1 MLASIKPAALKTFST
16 LDPLVTT
23 SLNRS
28 SGSELAKMARMI
40 HQSSSYNNLTSS
52 AGDTTTPT
60 ASTRR
65 SGVDYTG
72 ELLKNAATL
81 IEGALP
87 VREFPSDLL
96 SNPASIVPS
105 ATSSVGGGETP
116 GGNNSKDLDVHEEE
130 LRCVLMICRHGD
142 RSPKQVRCIVRDLDF
157 CTSAWKIYFVSLLTF
172 VFFFGRRDWL
182 SFRFFS

>member
-28 SGSELAKMARMI
+28 AGSELAKMARMI
-40 HQSSSYNNLTSS
+40 HQSSSYNNLTSAS
-52 AGDTTTPT
+52 GDATPT
-60 ASTRR
+60 ATITRST
-65 SGVDYTG
+65 GVDFTG

-105 ATSSVGGGETP
+105 ATSSVGGETP
-116 GGNNSKDLDVHEEE
+116 RNSLDVHEEE

-142 RSPKQVRCIVRDLDF
+142 RSPKQVRFMVRE
-157 CTSAWKIYFVSLLTF
+157 
-172 VFFFGRRDWL
+172 
-182 SFRFFS
+182 